1 MSESVYILGAGGHGR
16 VVLDTLLANGIQVTG
31 ILDTAQIPEQ
41 ILGVPISGGD
51 DYLNNVSISQTYL
64 ANGLG
69 ANPYIFK
76 RRLIFNTMKDRGFTF
91 KSIQHPSAIVSS
103 TVKLGEGCQ
112 IMAGAIVQPGV
123 TLGENTVVNTG
134 AIIDHVCLISSHSFI
149 APGVTLCGDIKI
161 SHSVFIGAGAVVIP
175 GVCIGENAIIGA
187 GSVVTKSIPERSIVV
202 GNPAVKIG
210 TNHELR

>member
-1 MSESVYILGAGGHGR
+1 MLKAVYILGAGGHGK
-16 VVLDTLLANGIQVTG
+16 VVLDTLLASHIQVTG
-31 ILDTAQIPEQ
+31 VLAPQSQLTEV
-41 ILGVPISGGD
+41 LGVPILGGD
-51 DYLNNVSISQTYL
+51 DYLNNESITQTYL

-69 ANPYIFK
+69 ANPYISK

-134 AIIDHVCLISSHSFI
+134 AVIDHDCVISSHSFI

-161 SHSVFIGAGAVVIP
+161 AHSVFIGAGAVVLP
-175 GVCIGENAIIGA
+175 GVYIGENAIIGA
-187 GSVVTKSIPERSIVV
+187 GAVVTKSIPERSIVV

-210 TNHELR
+210 TNHE

>member
-1 MSESVYILGAGGHGR
+1 HGR
-16 VVLDTLLANGIQVTG
+16 VVLDALLANGIQVTG

-41 ILGVPISGGD
+41 ILGVPILGGD
-51 DYLNNVSISQTYL
+51 DYLNNVSITQTYL

-69 ANPYIFK
+69 SNPYISK

-134 AIIDHVCLISSHSFI
+134 AVIDHDCVISSHSFI

-161 SHSVFIGAGAVVIP
+161 SHSVFIGAGAVVLP
-175 GVCIGENAIIGA
+175 GVYIGENAIIGA
-187 GSVVTKSIPERSIVV
+187 GAVVTKSIPERSIVV

-210 TNHELR
+210 TNHE

>member
-1 MSESVYILGAGGHGR
+1 MLKTVYILGAGGHGK
-16 VVLDTLLANGIQVTG
+16 VVLDTLLASHIKVTG
-31 ILDTAQIPEQ
+31 VLTPQSQLTEV
-41 ILGVPISGGD
+41 LGVPILGGD
-51 DYLNNVSISQTYL
+51 DYLNNVSITQTYL

-91 KSIQHPSAIVSS
+91 KSMQHPSAIVNS

-134 AIIDHVCLISSHSFI
+134 VSIDHDCVISSHSFI

-161 SHSVFIGAGAVVIP
+161 SHSVFIGAGAVVLP
-175 GVCIGENAIIGA
+175 GVYIGENAIIGA

-210 TNHELR
+210 TNHE